1 MSHVKRWALAK
12 IYGLSFEPQS
22 NVKNKS
28 RESWG
33 KWMNEIWDESVRFDV
48 LKFEIQIEKGVG
60 IKKRTKSKTKVN
72 CCECDKTKVY
82 SI

>member
-1 MSHVKRWALAK
+1 
-12 IYGLSFEPQS
+12 
-22 NVKNKS
+22 
-28 RESWG
+28 
-33 KWMNEIWDESVRFDV
+33 MNEIWDESVRFDV